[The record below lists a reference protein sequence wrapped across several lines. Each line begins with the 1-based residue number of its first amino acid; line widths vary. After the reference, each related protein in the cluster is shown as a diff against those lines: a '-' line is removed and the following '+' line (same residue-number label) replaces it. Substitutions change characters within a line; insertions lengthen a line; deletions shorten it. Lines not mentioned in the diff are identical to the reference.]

1 MTTELDLAQQ
11 LFEAQQDGRQDVDAT
26 PFSTLD
32 RAAAYRIQARVLD
45 MLGEKPALLK
55 RPKPK

>member
-11 LFEAQQDGRQDVDAT
+11 LFEAQQDGRQDVDAA

-32 RAAAYRIQARVLD
+32 RAAAYRILHASSICSARSLHC
-45 MLGEKPALLK
+45 
-55 RPKPK
+55 